1 MTFASPLRA
10 VALGAVVMAN
20 GGELPA
26 VVIAFDDVAEAD
38 RRIAGMSVL
47 GRQVMTCIQAGLSR
61 VTVHLPA
68 DARLAKRTIEDLGR
82 LRRDDSEVRLV
93 DGPLPEF
100 PGDTLHS
107 VRPLRLL
114 RPDLL
119 LHFARS
125 GGASLTFQG
134 ESIVARA
141 DPTASGAMEVPADA
155 VIALERPGAS
165 HRVLLQCGKPMDG
178 LISRY
183 LNRPVSR
190 RISGVL
196 LRIPDAR
203 PMHATAMTAL
213 LAIGMFAALLSG
225 GPWGLALGGLLYQAA
240 SIVDGVDGEMARATA
255 RSSRLGAAADS
266 LIDMATNLAF
276 LLGVAIHAFH
286 TGDMAAVH
294 AGIAALLT
302 IPVGLAL
309 IGATALAR
317 GEPLGFDLVKHR
329 ISAPG
334 AGNAG
339 WRQRLGRL
347 GVILTSRDCYA
358 LVFSLLAIFGLARA
372 ILFLV
377 ALAAL
382 IWVLV
387 VLVVLG
393 GLWFR
398 DDSIEAAR

>member
-1 MTFASPLRA
+1 MTDG
-10 VALGAVVMAN
+10 V
-20 GGELPA
+20 ELPT
-26 VVIAFDDVAEAD
+26 VVIAFDDVAQAD

-47 GRQVMTCIQAGLSR
+47 GRQLMACFQAGMSR
-61 VTVHLPA
+61 IGVQLPA
-68 DARLAKRTIEDLGR
+68 GSRLDRRTLEDLER
-82 LRRDDSEVRLV
+82 LGGGDVAVRV
-93 DGPLPEF
+93 VEGPVPES
-100 PGDTLHS
+100 PGDTLHLL
-107 VRPLRLL
+107 RPLRLL
-114 RPDLL
+114 RSDVLRQ
-119 LHFARS
+119 FARS
-125 GGASLTFQG
+125 GSASLTCRG
-134 ESIVARA
+134 ETLIARTGLA
-141 DPTASGAMEVPADA
+141 ASGAGEAPTDA

-196 LRIPDAR
+196 LRIPGAR
-203 PMHATAMTAL
+203 PMHATAVTAV

-276 LLGVAIHAFH
+276 LLGVALHVFR

-294 AGIAALLT
+294 AGVAALLT

-334 AGNAG
+334 SGTTG

-347 GVILTSRDCYA
+347 GIVLTSRDCYA
-358 LVFSLLAIFGLARA
+358 LIFSLLAVAGLASA

-377 ALAAL
+377 ALAAV
-382 IWVLV
+382 IWVAV
-387 VLVVLG
+387 VLVVLA
-393 GLWFR
+393 GLWFG
-398 DDSIEAAR
+398 DDSIEATR

>member
-1 MTFASPLRA
+1 MSD
-10 VALGAVVMAN
+10 GD
-20 GGELPA
+20 ELPA
-26 VVIAFDDVAEAD
+26 VVIAFDNVAQAD

-47 GRQVMTCIQAGLSR
+47 GRQLMTCIQAGLSR
-61 VTVHLPA
+61 ISIQLPTESRLDRRTV
-68 DARLAKRTIEDLGR
+68 EDLER
-82 LRRDDSEVRLV
+82 LRGRDAPVRIV
-93 DGPLPEF
+93 EGSVPES
-100 PGDTLHS
+100 PGDTLHLL
-107 VRPLRLL
+107 RPLRLL
-114 RPDLL
+114 RSDILRQ
-119 LHFARS
+119 FARS
-125 GGASLTFQG
+125 GSASLSCWG
-134 ESIVARA
+134 EAIVVRTGV
-141 DPTASGAMEVPADA
+141 TAGAAEEAPADA

-165 HRVLLQCGKPMDG
+165 HRVLLECGKPMDG
-178 LISRY
+178 LVSRY
-183 LNRPVSR
+183 FNRPMSR

-196 LRIPDAR
+196 LRIPGAR
-203 PMHATAMTAL
+203 PMHATAMTAA

-225 GPWGLALGGLLYQAA
+225 APWGLALGGLLYQAA

-276 LLGVAIHAFH
+276 LLGVALHVFRS
-286 TGDMAAVH
+286 GDMTAVH
-294 AGIAALLT
+294 AGVAALVT
-302 IPVGLAL
+302 IPFGLAL

-334 AGNAG
+334 AGSTG
-339 WRQRLGRL
+339 WRHRLGRL

-358 LVFSLLAIFGLARA
+358 LIFSLLAVAGLASA

-382 IWVLV
+382 IWAAV

-393 GLWFR
+393 GLWFG
-398 DDSIEAAR
+398 DNSIEATR